1 MRRTITPI
9 ARRRRIEAE
18 TAPPLPR
25 TAVSG
30 TLLAAVAPDSRK
42 YALPSGSRGATLPAM
57 AHPAPAASRC
67 TSEEFFELVARGV
80 LAPDDRVELP
90 GLDGLHEARRH
101 RVGEAEA
108 PCGEAQALSA
118 GFDEAVGDQAL
129 EVWEG
134 GVELDAEAAPEPF
147 EVDADRLAEPG
158 EAELAACLRGAE
170 PLLGRD
176 RRPALAD
183 GDEVAPGQPLV
194 RPAPPGRRLGAEGVR
209 PGAEPQVVRAIP
221 VARVVARGEAGAGE
235 ARDLVALVPSC
246 REPLDRT
253 LRHGGL
259 AVLVDGTEPAAR
271 APGMEGGAR
280 LVGERV
286 GGDVLGR
293 ERERG
298 PEVVLP
304 VGERLA
310 RHGEDQ
316 VEAQVGEAGGPR
328 CLHRGADVGRA
339 VVAAERPQ
347 MPGVERLRAQREA
360 VHARGAVARQAL
372 ARDGARVR
380 LDRHLGAVGNAEAAR
395 DGLEHGRD
403 RPGREERRRAAAQVD
418 ALRAPRAPLRAL
430 GPSAELRRHGVHVRA
445 LGRLRRRV
453 HVEVAVRADVP
464 APRHVHVER
473 EGLRRHASAASA
485 RSSSSTEPIDTSA
498 SGAGGP
504 PSATYTVRMPSWRAV
519 RRLTARSST
528 RMQSRPSACRSAS
541 TI

>member
-1 MRRTITPI
+1 
-9 ARRRRIEAE
+9 
-18 TAPPLPR
+18 
-25 TAVSG
+25 
-30 TLLAAVAPDSRK
+30 
-42 YALPSGSRGATLPAM
+42 M

-118 GFDEAVGDQAL
+118 GFAEAVGDQAL

-209 PGAEPQVVRAIP
+209 PGAEPEVVRAIP

-280 LVGERV
+280 LVGERA

-293 ERERG
+293 ERARG
-298 PEVVLP
+298 P
-304 VGERLA
+304 G
-310 RHGEDQ
+310 
-316 VEAQVGEAGGPR
+316 
-328 CLHRGADVGRA
+328 
-339 VVAAERPQ
+339 
-347 MPGVERLRAQREA
+347 
-360 VHARGAVARQAL
+360 
-372 ARDGARVR
+372 
-380 LDRHLGAVGNAEAAR
+380 
-395 DGLEHGRD
+395 
-403 RPGREERRRAAAQVD
+403 
-418 ALRAPRAPLRAL
+418 
-430 GPSAELRRHGVHVRA
+430 AELRRHGVHVRA